1 MGQHVNDDTVSGLL
15 VLLRGRYGHVF
26 RLALALPV
34 GQSFGCLGIA
44 ALHRADYVVAYT
56 HQSKTLLGRELADGI
71 ALDGAVSEIEF
82 CYHIVLLLLII
93 YLYYYRRLTT
103 P

>member
-26 RLALALPV
+26 GIALAVPV

-44 ALHRADYVVAYT
+44 ALHRADYVVADT
-56 HQSKTLLGRELADGI
+56 HQAKTLLGRELADGI

-82 CYHIVLLLLII
+82 CDHIVLILFVFFNQKTVA
-93 YLYYYRRLTT
+93 R